1 MVDTDS
7 SGPFAAVAIVAERD
21 IAVGEELL
29 FDCARRFQ
37 LDASHHELIAPRTP
51 KRILQNCTL
60 TCTDTPSTACSRWQG
75 VLGRA
80 GSCTLLTAA
89 ADHRLFLRRRR
100 ETSAHELPLLLVL
113 PLVPRLVP
121 FRLAA
126 CEVYTRS
133 HVHRHVSSLHFTTF
147 DSVRFPERLCVHTER

>member
-1 MVDTDS
+1 MRKANCEAVEVVDTDS

-21 IAVGEELL
+21 IAVGQELL
-29 FDCARRFQ
+29 FDCARRLQ
-37 LDASHHELIAPRTP
+37 LDSSHQELIAPRTP
-51 KRILQNCTL
+51 ERILQSCTL

-100 ETSAHELPLLLVL
+100 ETSAHELPLGLA
-113 PLVPRLVP
+113 
-121 FRLAA
+121 FRTTVIPCPA
-126 CEVYTRS
+126 CGVKYI
-133 HVHRHVSSLHFTTF
+133 HIHMCIGL
-147 DSVRFPERLCVHTER
+147 